1 MGEPRS
7 AGREKLSVDLLMVHH
22 RLTGRFVYTEQLERR
37 PGETS
42 WEYVRRSVRREAQ
55 VRDSFKGETLQVIV
69 GWGAGSVEEFLESY
83 PEYGPVQKADGE
95 PGEEG
100 QVGQYMVER

>member
-1 MGEPRS
+1 MGGAGS
-7 AGREKLSVDLLMVHH
+7 AGREKLSVDLLMV
-22 RLTGRFVYTEQLERR
+22 RDRDTGRFLYAEQLERN

-42 WEYVRRSVRREAQ
+42 WEYVRRSVRREVQ

-83 PEYGPVQKADGE
+83 PEYGPPYRRPTANPAKKG
-95 PGEEG
+95 
-100 QVGQYMVER
+100 R